1 MGRLND
7 VLTRQQSD
15 MINYLINGENI
26 TDIAAHLNV
35 SRQTIYDW
43 MKREIVKAEL
53 DRRRRDIT
61 RQATAIILSDITKNI
76 RNIQALANDPSDK
89 RTALAANQYLI
100 NRVFGNPKESLE
112 IGTDT
117 EQDSGLDNESIM
129 AKLSKLK
136 RK

>member
-7 VLTRQQSD
+7 VLTKQQSD

>member
-7 VLTRQQSD
+7 VLTKQQSD

-136 RK
+136 HK

>member
-7 VLTRQQSD
+7 VLTKQQSD
-15 MINYLINGENI
+15 MINYLINGENS

>member
-15 MINYLINGENI
+15 MINHLINGENI

-43 MKREIVKAEL
+43 MKRETVKAEL

-112 IGTDT
+112 IGADT

>member
-7 VLTRQQSD
+7 VLTKQQSD

-89 RTALAANQYLI
+89 RTALAANQYLT